1 MSEFANEAG
10 IWAARITGAVA
21 GAGVSL
27 VYLLPKSKRE
37 AASRFIT
44 GVSCGMIFGG
54 PIGLW
59 IVQQLDIAGA
69 LSGREIM
76 VAGSAGSGLYSQ
88 ARTFVDPAVR
98 LVRDETEDDP
108 GQPRRTR
115 QGDAEGD
122 GARERG
128 DGRGPRTHHLS
139 RRDTP
144 AAGCGA

>member
-54 PIGLW
+54 PSA
-59 IVQQLDIAGA
+59 DGA
-69 LSGREIM
+69 DFPSDTSD
-76 VAGSAGSGLYSQ
+76 SAG
-88 ARTFVDPAVR
+88 P
-98 LVRDETEDDP
+98 
-108 GQPRRTR
+108 
-115 QGDAEGD
+115 
-122 GARERG
+122 
-128 DGRGPRTHHLS
+128 
-139 RRDTP
+139 
-144 AAGCGA
+144 

>member
-27 VYLLPKSKRE
+27 VYLLPKSRRE

-76 VAGSAGSGLYSQ
+76 VAGSAAASMGAWWGLG
-88 ARTFVDPAVR
+88 V
-98 LVRDETEDDP
+98 LVRIAERYSTR
-108 GQPRRTR
+108 PR
-115 QGDAEGD
+115 A
-122 GARERG
+122 
-128 DGRGPRTHHLS
+128 
-139 RRDTP
+139 
-144 AAGCGA
+144 

>member
-76 VAGSAGSGLYSQ
+76 VYSPHIAGVTH
-88 ARTFVDPAVR
+88 AR
-98 LVRDETEDDP
+98 
-108 GQPRRTR
+108 
-115 QGDAEGD
+115 
-122 GARERG
+122 
-128 DGRGPRTHHLS
+128 LS
-139 RRDTP
+139 R
-144 AAGCGA
+144 AASRHA